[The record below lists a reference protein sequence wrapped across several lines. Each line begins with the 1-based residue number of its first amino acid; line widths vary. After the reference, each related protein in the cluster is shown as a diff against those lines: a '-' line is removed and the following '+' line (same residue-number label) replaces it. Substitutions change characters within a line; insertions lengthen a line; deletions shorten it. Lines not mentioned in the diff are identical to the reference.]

1 MHRPEDHPADHRGDG
16 DLIEAA
22 RLGDAEAL
30 DTLIL
35 RYQPRVFRF
44 GMKMC
49 RNVDDAGDIAQE
61 TLLAL
66 VRHVHTFRGDS
77 SVSTWLFAIAR
88 NACLRKRRRSKFA
101 PAREES
107 LDGLD
112 AGQRDGIADPAL
124 GPERAAFG
132 HEIERR
138 LAAAIDALEAGQRE
152 VLVLRDVEGLS
163 APEVA
168 VVLGLNV
175 DAVKSRLHR
184 ARVAVRAQVAPA
196 LGEAAAPTASPGC
209 PDVLALFSRHL
220 EGDIGPEMCAQME
233 AHLGGCTGCRAL
245 CDSLKRTVALC
256 RTVPAGAV
264 PPAVATA
271 LRDAMRAAI
280 QAPLE
285 KTVLRP

>member
-1 MHRPEDHPADHRGDG
+1 MDRPETLASDA

-22 RLGDAEAL
+22 RRGDGDAL

-44 GMKMC
+44 GLKMC
-49 RNVDDAGDIAQE
+49 RNVEDAGDVVQD

-66 VRHVHTFRGDS
+66 ARNIGEFRGEAS
-77 SVSTWLFAIAR
+77 ISTWLFAIAR
-88 NACLRKRRRSKFA
+88 NACMRRRRRSKFA

-107 LDGLD
+107 LERLEAGVRD
-112 AGQRDGIADPAL
+112 AIADPSS

-132 HEIERR
+132 HEIEQR
-138 LAAAIDALEAGQRE
+138 LADAIDTLEPGQRE

-168 VVLGLNV
+168 EVLGIQV

-184 ARVAVRAQVAPA
+184 ARLIVRARLAPA
-196 LGEAAAPTASPGC
+196 LGAPVSAPDSGC

-220 EGDIGPEMCAQME
+220 EGDIAAHVCHEME
-233 AHLGGCTGCRAL
+233 AHLAQCRNCLAT
-245 CDSLKRTVALC
+245 CDSLRRSIAVCQAAPPGP
-256 RTVPAGAV
+256 VPA
-264 PPAVATA
+264 AVANAVRASVHAA
-271 LRDAMRAAI
+271 LADMRRG
-280 QAPLE
+280 APSAD
-285 KTVLRP
+285 